1 MFVRDRNSQ
10 IFAQAERCRN
20 GRLRNFFSYWD
31 LLVGADQTDF
41 GENRP
46 AAQLRDEV
54 VEVRNRVSAGL
65 CDVVKTLVVSTE
77 APEGCRTLYAHVPVG
92 QAAAVAVLQRQV
104 VRASGCDVE
113 STLAG
118 SKI

>member
-1 MFVRDRNSQ
+1 MFVRDRNSHV
-10 IFAQAERCRN
+10 FVQAERCRN

-31 LLVGADQTDF
+31 LLVGADQADF

-65 CDVVKTLVVSTE
+65 CDVVKTLVVSPG
-77 APEGCRTLYAHVPVG
+77 APGCRTLYAQVPVG

-118 SKI
+118 SEI